1 MTLKVFMWIG
11 GILLVAAGIVLVCT
25 AALPSI
31 QSVGYFMQAVLQ
43 GAFIL
48 AKAKKIPEVAS
59 EYLGHL
65 RRYQEKLLGQPSNNN
80 RSEERP

>member
-11 GILLVAAGIVLVCT
+11 GFLLVAVGIVLVHT
-25 AALPSI
+25 TALPSI

-43 GAFIL
+43 GVFIV

-59 EYLGHL
+59 ECHGHLQRYLG
-65 RRYQEKLLGQPSNNN
+65 KLLGQPGDNN
-80 RSEERP
+80 RKDKRS